1 MDDVNGKCCAF
12 KQVQYFK
19 SLDIFILHKE
29 ETFFI
34 FLLPVFWYVY
44 ENPRLL
50 KGSFKWVYADF
61 VKLKCTHF
69 FFRKKGCNPFSSLFR
84 WIQVQRFQT
93 TPKLIHNSISQWLD
107 IKIFTLY
114 KTIAIFLRR
123 KWWIFLF
130 YFHLEIVF
138 FGFFSV
144 EEFDNLKSLQ

>member
-1 MDDVNGKCCAF
+1 MRNAMLSSRFNTSKAWIYLFCIRRKPFSFFTSC
-12 KQVQYFK
+12 
-19 SLDIFILHKE
+19 ILICLRK
-29 ETFFI
+29 
-34 FLLPVFWYVY
+34 PY
-44 ENPRLL
+44 RLL

-138 FGFFSV
+138 FGVFFCRGIW
-144 EEFDNLKSLQ
+144 